1 MDTRAHPAPLV
12 DDRGTA
18 TADVADLRPPAP
30 RSATLRQIRSFLV
43 IGVVSTAAYL
53 VLYTLLRSVAPAA
66 IANIVALVA
75 TAVGNT
81 AANRRM
87 TFAVKTRDG
96 LARDH
101 LAGLIALGVA
111 IAITTASI
119 AVLGTIAPKHS
130 RAIELAVLVAANAL
144 ATVVRFVLLRTWIDR
159 PRSLPSLT
167 GIHPERTSR

>member
-1 MDTRAHPAPLV
+1 MDTRAHPAPP
-12 DDRGTA
+12 
-18 TADVADLRPPAP
+18 ADVADRRPQAP
-30 RSATLRQIRSFLV
+30 RSATVRQVRSFLA
-43 IGVVSTAAYL
+43 IGIVSTAAYL
-53 VLYTLLRSVAPAA
+53 VLYTVLRSVAPAPV
-66 IANIVALVA
+66 ANIVALVA

-87 TFAVKTRDG
+87 TFAVRGSDG

-119 AVLGTIAPKHS
+119 AVLGAVAPSHG

-159 PRSLPSLT
+159 PRSLTSLCR
-167 GIHPERTSR
+167 HQP